1 MLLAGRVRKT
11 EESELIL
18 KTIEKHLKKKVVPS
32 NLFSLHENTSPTTQ
46 HLLRALLEN
55 RCAGFEHV
63 VWTYS
68 MRRMAVLL
76 FQALAFNEPVLLVG
90 ETG

>member
-46 HLLRALLEN
+46 HLLRN
-55 RCAGFEHV
+55 
-63 VWTYS
+63 
-68 MRRMAVLL
+68 MASHTKPT
-76 FQALAFNEPVLLVG
+76 AC
-90 ETG
+90 TDSI